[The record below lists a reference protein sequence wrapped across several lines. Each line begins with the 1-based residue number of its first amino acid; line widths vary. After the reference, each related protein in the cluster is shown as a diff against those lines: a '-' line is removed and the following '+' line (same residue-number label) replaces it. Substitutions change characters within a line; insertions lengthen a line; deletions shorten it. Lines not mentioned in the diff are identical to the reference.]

1 MARKNA
7 VNAEEWRKTN
17 AKETVAGTLRGGWK
31 KAVKLSKPDLPL
43 ERLGAVGGKQ
53 CLTGGIQKTSDF
65 PTKGPGTFPCVV
77 SLVL

>member
-31 KAVKLSKPDLPL
+31 KGSETVSTGLAS
-43 ERLGAVGGKQ
+43 ETHGAVGGKQ
-53 CLTGGIQKTSDF
+53 CLAGVPDF
-65 PTKGPGTFPCVV
+65 PTVAEV
-77 SLVL
+77 EDEIHR